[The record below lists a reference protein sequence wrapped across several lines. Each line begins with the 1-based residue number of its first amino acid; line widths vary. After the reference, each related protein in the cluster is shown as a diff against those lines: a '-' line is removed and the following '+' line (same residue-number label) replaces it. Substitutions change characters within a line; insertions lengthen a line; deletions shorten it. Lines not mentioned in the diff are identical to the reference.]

1 MNNIEGNIIRHKR
14 LCLGMTQEQVA
25 LELDMSIRQYQ
36 RYEYGEHK
44 LSNCPMR
51 VGLRLCAF
59 FELDN
64 LSELWEENTAIRPYQ
79 NQTVLLS

>member
-59 FELDN
+59 FELDPFDMVIFQKQD
-64 LSELWEENTAIRPYQ
+64 EL
-79 NQTVLLS
+79 

>member
-51 VGLRLCAF
+51 VGPGYVRFL
-59 FELDN
+59 N
-64 LSELWEENTAIRPYQ
+64 LIRS
-79 NQTVLLS
+79 TW